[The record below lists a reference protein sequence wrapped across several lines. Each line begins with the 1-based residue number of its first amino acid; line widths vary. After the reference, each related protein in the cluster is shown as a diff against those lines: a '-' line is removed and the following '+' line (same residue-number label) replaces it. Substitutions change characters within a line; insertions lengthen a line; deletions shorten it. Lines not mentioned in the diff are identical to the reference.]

1 MEQAGDV
8 TGEHTRTVHRA
19 DSGRAYRGIPVH
31 AAEGVHAHAQALAA
45 RLLPPGARILDV
57 GSGSGG
63 LAARLHDAGFD
74 VLASEL
80 DTTDY
85 RAEPPVVQW
94 DAAGAELPPGVSPS
108 EFDCVC
114 AVEMLEHVEN
124 PRQALRNF
132 FTVLRPS
139 GVLITPTPNVGHPRS
154 RLKFL
159 LRGAPSYFGRAEY
172 YGSGHTTLLPDWMLE
187 LHVKGAGFEHVS
199 IEYAGSLGLSGKQ
212 HMAYRLLEPA
222 LAALKLL
229 PSPRTGDGCVTFV
242 IGRKP
247 SQA

>member
-1 MEQAGDV
+1 MSSDK
-8 TGEHTRTVHRA
+8 TVHRA

-31 AAEGVHAHAQALAA
+31 AAEGVHAHAARLAT
-45 RLLPPGARILDV
+45 RLLPPRAHILDV

-63 LAARLHDAGFD
+63 LAARLADAGFD

-80 DTTDY
+80 DTGSY
-85 RAEPPVVQW
+85 RAAPPVVEW
-94 DAAGAELPPGVSPS
+94 DASGDGLPPGVTGPT
-108 EFDCVC
+108 FDALC

-132 FTVLRPS
+132 FAVLKP
-139 GVLITPTPNVGHPRS
+139 GGALIVSTPNVGHPRS

-159 LRGAPSYFGRAEY
+159 LRGAPSYFGRTEY

-187 LHVKGAGFEHVS
+187 LHVKEAGFEDVAV
-199 IEYAGSLGLSGKQ
+199 EYAGQMGLAGKQ
-212 HMAYRLLEPA
+212 QLAYRAIEPV
-222 LAALKLL
+222 LSMLRQL
-229 PSPRTGDGCVTFV
+229 PSPRVDDGCVTFV

-247 SQA
+247 R

>member
-1 MEQAGDV
+1 MSRE
-8 TGEHTRTVHRA
+8 TTVHRA

-31 AAEGVHAHAQALAA
+31 AAEGVHAHAARLAT
-45 RLLPPGARILDV
+45 RLLPAGARILDV

-63 LAARLHDAGFD
+63 LAARLADAGFD

-80 DTTDY
+80 DTGSY
-85 RAEPPVVQW
+85 RATPPVVEW
-94 DAAGAELPPGVSPS
+94 DAAGHGLPPGVNGSA
-108 EFDCVC
+108 FDAVC

-132 FTVLRPS
+132 FAVLKPG
-139 GVLITPTPNVGHPRS
+139 GVLVASTPNVGHPRS

-159 LRGAPSYFGRAEY
+159 LRGAPSYFGRTEY

-187 LHVKGAGFEHVS
+187 LHVKETGFEDVS
-199 IEYAGSLGLSGKQ
+199 LEYAGEMGLAGKQ
-212 HMAYRLLEPA
+212 QLVYRAIEPV
-222 LAALKLL
+222 LSMLRLL
-229 PSPRTGDGCVTFV
+229 PSPRVDDGCVTFV

-247 SQA
+247 R